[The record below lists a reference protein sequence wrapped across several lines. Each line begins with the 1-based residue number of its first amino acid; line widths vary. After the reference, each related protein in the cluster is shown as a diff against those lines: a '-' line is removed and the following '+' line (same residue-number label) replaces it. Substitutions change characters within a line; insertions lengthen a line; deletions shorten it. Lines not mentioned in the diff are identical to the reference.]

1 MFERG
6 FFKGTVMIGLLQ
18 RVKSASVSVDG
29 KVIGEVGH
37 GLLVLVCAEKG
48 DSEEQCEK
56 LAKKVLTYRIFE
68 DEAGKMNKSLTDIA
82 GEILVVSQFTL
93 AADTAKG
100 LRPSFTPAADP
111 ETGKRLY
118 EHFIAKV
125 RESGLKTQTGQFGAY
140 MQVALIND
148 GPVTIWLKC

>member
-1 MFERG
+1 
-6 FFKGTVMIGLLQ
+6 MIGLLQ
-18 RVKSASVSVDG
+18 RVKNASVTVNDQ
-29 KVIGEVGH
+29 VIGAVGK

-56 LAKKVLTYRIFE
+56 LAKKVLAYRIFE
-68 DEAGKMNKSLTDIA
+68 DENGKMNKSVSDIG
-82 GEILVVSQFTL
+82 GEILIVSQFTL

-118 EHFIAKV
+118 EHFIEKV
-125 RESGLKTQTGQFGAY
+125 GESGLKTQTGQFGAN

>member
-1 MFERG
+1 
-6 FFKGTVMIGLLQ
+6 MIGLLQ
-18 RVKSASVSVDG
+18 RVKNASVRVNEQ
-29 KVIGEVGH
+29 VIGAVKQ

-48 DSEEQCEK
+48 DSAEQCEK
-56 LAKKVLTYRIFE
+56 LAKKVLAYRIFE
-68 DEAGKMNKSLTDIA
+68 DENGKMNKSVSDIG
-82 GEILVVSQFTL
+82 GEILIVSQFTL

-118 EHFIAKV
+118 EHFIEKIK
-125 RESGLKTQTGQFGAY
+125 ESGLKTETGQFGAN

>member
-1 MFERG
+1 
-6 FFKGTVMIGLLQ
+6 MIGLLQ
-18 RVKSASVSVDG
+18 RVKNASVTVNDQ
-29 KVIGEVGH
+29 VIGAVGK

-56 LAKKVLTYRIFE
+56 LVKKVLAYRIFE
-68 DEAGKMNKSLTDIA
+68 DENGKMNKSVSDIG
-82 GEILVVSQFTL
+82 GEILIVSQFTL

-118 EHFIAKV
+118 EHFIERV
-125 RESGLKTQTGQFGAY
+125 RESGLKTQTGQFGAN

>member
-1 MFERG
+1 M
-6 FFKGTVMIGLLQ
+6 TVNDQ
-18 RVKSASVSVDG
+18 
-29 KVIGEVGH
+29 VIGAVGK

-56 LAKKVLTYRIFE
+56 LAKKVLAYRIFE
-68 DEAGKMNKSLTDIA
+68 DENGKMNKSVSDIG
-82 GEILVVSQFTL
+82 GEILIVSQFTL

-118 EHFIAKV
+118 EHFIEKV
-125 RESGLKTQTGQFGAY
+125 GESGLKTQTGQFGAN

>member
-1 MFERG
+1 
-6 FFKGTVMIGLLQ
+6 MIGLLQ
-18 RVKSASVSVDG
+18 RVKNASVTVNDQ
-29 KVIGEVGH
+29 VIGAVEK

-56 LAKKVLTYRIFE
+56 LAKKVLAYRIFE
-68 DEAGKMNKSLTDIA
+68 DENGKMNKSVSDIG
-82 GEILVVSQFTL
+82 GEILIVSQFTL

-118 EHFIAKV
+118 EHFIEKV
-125 RESGLKTQTGQFGAY
+125 GESGLKTQTGQFGAN

>member
-1 MFERG
+1 
-6 FFKGTVMIGLLQ
+6 MIGLLQ
-18 RVKSASVSVDG
+18 RVKNASVTVNDQ
-29 KVIGEVGH
+29 VIGAVGK

-56 LAKKVLTYRIFE
+56 LTKKVLAYRIFE
-68 DEAGKMNKSLTDIA
+68 DENGKMNKSVSDIG
-82 GEILVVSQFTL
+82 GEILIVSQFTL

-118 EHFIAKV
+118 EHFIERV
-125 RESGLKTQTGQFGAY
+125 RESGLKTQTGQFGAN

>member
-1 MFERG
+1 
-6 FFKGTVMIGLLQ
+6 MIGLLQ
-18 RVKSASVSVDG
+18 RVKNASVTVNDQ
-29 KVIGEVGH
+29 VIGAVEK
-37 GLLVLVCAEKG
+37 GLLILVCAEKG

-56 LAKKVLTYRIFE
+56 LAKKVLAYRIFE
-68 DEAGKMNKSLTDIA
+68 DENGKMNKSVSDIG
-82 GEILVVSQFTL
+82 GEILIVSQFTL

-118 EHFIAKV
+118 EHFIEKIK
-125 RESGLKTQTGQFGAY
+125 ESGLKTETGQFGAN

>member
-1 MFERG
+1 M
-6 FFKGTVMIGLLQ
+6 TVNEQ
-18 RVKSASVSVDG
+18 
-29 KVIGEVGH
+29 VIGAVKQ

-48 DSEEQCEK
+48 DSAEQCEK
-56 LAKKVLTYRIFE
+56 LAKKVLAYRIFE
-68 DEAGKMNKSLTDIA
+68 DENGKMNKSVSDIG
-82 GEILVVSQFTL
+82 GEILIVSQFTL

-118 EHFIAKV
+118 EHFIEKIK
-125 RESGLKTQTGQFGAY
+125 ESGLKTETGQFGAN
-140 MQVALIND
+140 MQVTLIND

>member
-1 MFERG
+1 
-6 FFKGTVMIGLLQ
+6 MIGLLQ
-18 RVKSASVSVDG
+18 RVKNASVTVNDQ
-29 KVIGEVGH
+29 VIGAVGK

-48 DSEEQCEK
+48 DSAEQCEK
-56 LAKKVLTYRIFE
+56 LAKKVLAYRIFE
-68 DEAGKMNKSLTDIA
+68 DENGKMNKSVSDIG
-82 GEILVVSQFTL
+82 GEILIVSQFTL

-118 EHFIAKV
+118 EHFIERV
-125 RESGLKTQTGQFGAY
+125 RESGLKTQTGQFGAN

-148 GPVTIWLKC
+148 GPVTIWLKA

>member
-1 MFERG
+1 
-6 FFKGTVMIGLLQ
+6 MIGLLQ
-18 RVKSASVSVDG
+18 RVKNASVTVNEQVTG
-29 KVIGEVGH
+29 AVKQ

-56 LAKKVLTYRIFE
+56 LAKKVLAYRIFE
-68 DEAGKMNKSLTDIA
+68 DENGKMNKSVSDIG
-82 GEILVVSQFTL
+82 GEILIVSQFTL

-111 ETGKRLY
+111 ETGMRLY
-118 EHFIAKV
+118 EHFIEKIK
-125 RESGLKTQTGQFGAY
+125 ESGLKTETGQFGAN

>member
-1 MFERG
+1 
-6 FFKGTVMIGLLQ
+6 MIGLLQ
-18 RVKSASVSVDG
+18 RVKNASVTVNDQ
-29 KVIGEVGH
+29 VIGVVGK

-56 LAKKVLTYRIFE
+56 LVKKVLAYRIFE
-68 DEAGKMNKSLTDIA
+68 DENGKMNKSVSDIG
-82 GEILVVSQFTL
+82 GEILIVSQFTL

-118 EHFIAKV
+118 EHFIERV
-125 RESGLKTQTGQFGAY
+125 RESGLKTQTGQFGAN

>member
-1 MFERG
+1 
-6 FFKGTVMIGLLQ
+6 MIGLLQ
-18 RVKSASVSVDG
+18 RVKNASVTVNEQ
-29 KVIGEVGH
+29 VIGAVGK

-56 LAKKVLTYRIFE
+56 LAKKVLAYRIFE
-68 DEAGKMNKSLTDIA
+68 DENGKMNKSVSDI
-82 GEILVVSQFTL
+82 GGDILIVSQFTL

-118 EHFIAKV
+118 EHFIERV
-125 RESGLKTQTGQFGAY
+125 RESGLKTQTGQFGAN

>member
-1 MFERG
+1 
-6 FFKGTVMIGLLQ
+6 MIGLLQ
-18 RVKSASVSVDG
+18 RVKNASVTVNEQ
-29 KVIGEVGH
+29 VIGAVKQ

-48 DSEEQCEK
+48 DSAEECEK
-56 LAKKVLTYRIFE
+56 LAKKVLAYRIFE
-68 DEAGKMNKSLTDIA
+68 DENGKMNKSVSDIG
-82 GEILVVSQFTL
+82 GEILIVSQFTL

-118 EHFIAKV
+118 EHFIEKIK
-125 RESGLKTQTGQFGAY
+125 ESGLKTETGQFGAN
-140 MQVALIND
+140 MKVALIND

>member
-1 MFERG
+1 
-6 FFKGTVMIGLLQ
+6 MIGLLQ
-18 RVKSASVSVDG
+18 RVKNASVTVNDQ
-29 KVIGEVGH
+29 VIGAVEQ

-48 DSEEQCEK
+48 DSAEQCEK
-56 LAKKVLTYRIFE
+56 LAKKVLAYRIFE
-68 DEAGKMNKSLTDIA
+68 DEKGKMNKSVSDID
-82 GEILVVSQFTL
+82 GEILIVSQFTL

-118 EHFIAKV
+118 EHFIEKIK
-125 RESGLKTQTGQFGAY
+125 ESGLKTETGQFGAN

>member
-1 MFERG
+1 
-6 FFKGTVMIGLLQ
+6 MIGLLQ
-18 RVKSASVSVDG
+18 RVKNASVTVNDQ
-29 KVIGEVGH
+29 VIGAVGQ

-56 LAKKVLTYRIFE
+56 LAKKVLAYRIFE
-68 DEAGKMNKSLTDIA
+68 DENGKMNKSVSDIG
-82 GEILVVSQFTL
+82 GEILIVSQFTL

-118 EHFIAKV
+118 EHFIEKV
-125 RESGLKTQTGQFGAY
+125 GESGLKTQTGQFGAN

-148 GPVTIWLKC
+148 GPVTIWIDSKNKE

>member
-1 MFERG
+1 
-6 FFKGTVMIGLLQ
+6 MIGLLQ
-18 RVKSASVSVDG
+18 RVKNASVTVNDR
-29 KVIGEVGH
+29 VIGAVGQ

-56 LAKKVLTYRIFE
+56 LAKKVLAYRIFE
-68 DEAGKMNKSLTDIA
+68 DENGKMNKSVSDIG
-82 GEILVVSQFTL
+82 GEILIVSQFTL

-118 EHFIAKV
+118 EHFIEKV
-125 RESGLKTQTGQFGAY
+125 RESGLETQTGQFGAN

>member
-1 MFERG
+1 MI
-6 FFKGTVMIGLLQ
+6 TVLQ
-18 RVKSASVSVDG
+18 RVQHAKVEIDG
-29 KVIGEVGH
+29 KTVGATEQ
-37 GLLVLVCAEKG
+37 GLLILLGVAEGDTRVEADKLV
-48 DSEEQCEK
+48 
-56 LAKKVLTYRIFE
+56 KKIANLRIFE
-68 DEAGKMNKSLTDIA
+68 DENGKMNKSVSDIG
-82 GEILVVSQFTL
+82 GEILIVSQFTL

-118 EHFIAKV
+118 EHFIEKV
-125 RESGLKTQTGQFGAY
+125 GESGLKTQTGQFGAN

>member
-1 MFERG
+1 
-6 FFKGTVMIGLLQ
+6 MIGLLQ
-18 RVKSASVSVDG
+18 RVKNASVTVNDQ
-29 KVIGEVGH
+29 VIGAVGK

-56 LAKKVLTYRIFE
+56 LAKKVLAYRIFE
-68 DEAGKMNKSLTDIA
+68 DENGKMNKSVSDIG
-82 GEILVVSQFTL
+82 GEILIVSQFTL

-111 ETGKRLY
+111 ETGKHLY
-118 EHFIAKV
+118 EHFIERV
-125 RESGLKTQTGQFGAY
+125 RESGLKTQTGQFGAN

>member
-1 MFERG
+1 
-6 FFKGTVMIGLLQ
+6 MIGLLQ
-18 RVKSASVSVDG
+18 RVKNASVTVNDQ
-29 KVIGEVGH
+29 VIGAVEK
-37 GLLVLVCAEKG
+37 GLLILVCAEKG

-56 LAKKVLTYRIFE
+56 LAKKVLAYRIFE
-68 DEAGKMNKSLTDIA
+68 DENGKMNKSVSDIG
-82 GEILVVSQFTL
+82 GEILIVSQFTL

-118 EHFIAKV
+118 EHFIEKV
-125 RESGLKTQTGQFGAY
+125 GESGLKTQTGQFGAN

>member
-1 MFERG
+1 
-6 FFKGTVMIGLLQ
+6 MIGLLQ
-18 RVKSASVSVDG
+18 RVKNASVTVNEQ
-29 KVIGEVGH
+29 VIGAVKQ

-48 DSEEQCEK
+48 DSAEQCEK
-56 LAKKVLTYRIFE
+56 LAKKVLAYRIFE
-68 DEAGKMNKSLTDIA
+68 DENGKMNKSVSDIG
-82 GEILVVSQFTL
+82 GEILIVSQFTL

-118 EHFIAKV
+118 EHFIERV
-125 RESGLKTQTGQFGAY
+125 RESGLKTQTGQFGAN